1 MQIADDHNPV
11 MQNSEEFKMLT
22 TRLISYVVFALF
34 ALSTI
39 VARAEDSKAG
49 NIATQAKASAS
60 STHPQY
66 PLAGVNDGRMETQW
80 STTPGKTTGEWLQF
94 DWDAPQDICGV
105 VLLATGPWTQTI
117 EVQVDR
123 DGAWVTVGKSGS
135 AEEKTAVK
143 AVMAFKPQRT
153 KSMRFLFEG
162 GAAYYDVE
170 VYTDPSKMAQTAAE
184 YTKVSIFVAG
194 DLRGHLLGTAS
205 QQDGSVAVRDGDVTV
220 SGTTPT
226 GPWKETIKTGKQGDF
241 EVPLPFATTGPI
253 QVSLA
258 KGNLQAKKTF
268 DSQDIS
274 TQLTPK
280 SAEIKRD
287 RQSLCGTWE
296 FAADPPKDFPANQS
310 GLKWSPINVPAHW
323 EMEGFIVESGRAV
336 YRKTVNAPAEWKGKR
351 IKLFAE
357 AIYSH
362 AQVWVNGK
370 RVGGHEGGFTPFELD
385 ITDMAK
391 PGAENEIL
399 VLIDARS
406 MGHDLDNASCFA
418 YFELAGIWQPIEVFA
433 TSPTYLSHLG
443 VTTDFENDY
452 RDAKLNIEFDAV
464 NEQAVKQALS
474 LRWRL
479 FDPQGKEVALADP
492 TTQLSLNPWER
503 KTSTYSATVKSPA
516 TWNAEQPRRYKLI
529 AETTD
534 SQGKK
539 NTIEQPIGF
548 REIEIKGR
556 VVTLNG
562 IPLKFRGISR
572 LDEHP
577 LMGRALT
584 PEIDRLDMEMI
595 KDASFNMIRATIAP
609 PHAVS
614 LDYCDELGIY
624 MENEGPTCWGGRA
637 SDLRYAAIYQG
648 MMCEYLERDRNH
660 ACVVDW
666 SICNESDY
674 DRVFSMTERK
684 MRSIDPTR
692 LYSATWGGPTLDVT
706 TYHHPITMQRINDSL
721 NDPKPVFF
729 DEVITPFH
737 GMHEMGIFL
746 DLDPGL
752 RDYWIEGFQEIQQ
765 AIDAHENQLG
775 SVQFSWSD
783 DAFLVPGRGIE
794 ITRRNIG
801 ELRYTESVY
810 KLPRR
815 GVIGEPAWGT
825 VDGWRRPRP
834 EYWLSKKLYSPVQIE
849 EKPLAIPE
857 SGRPIVIPV
866 RSRNQFT
873 DLTEFVCRWEIG
885 SEKGESHAKAKPMSH
900 GTLEISVRQPPKA
913 DDKLSLR
920 FFNDRGRMFD
930 AYRLSFKPH
939 ELPKFPNSG
948 KPPRI
953 VERSGYLDMASAVRL
968 LGPKVELA
976 YDRTSGELFRAVID
990 REPVMTLGPK
1000 LHLLKSKSPTSE
1012 YPVGTFR
1019 KLGDAAGPG
1028 DVPGDSVW
1036 KFKSAD
1042 YKTEGNQA
1050 VLNWK
1055 GNYGKDFDGGFE
1067 IRMDDAGDIEYR
1079 YEFKYNGPDLWV
1091 REIGLDFEVPLN
1103 FDKLAWDRN
1112 AEYSYYPDDHIGR
1125 PVGEAIAHPNVP
1137 QTVPP
1142 TNRPYGLDDHVWG
1155 CNDFRSTKRHIY
1167 TASLTDKD
1175 GLGVKVFSDGSQH
1188 VRATVGTHAIH
1199 FKVLDFYGGTG
1210 WTYHGGWHFGPGHL
1224 VKTGEVLKGTV
1235 RLKLLGDKT

>member
-1 MQIADDHNPV
+1 MVAKA
-11 MQNSEEFKMLT
+11 EEPKP
-22 TRLISYVVFALF
+22 
-34 ALSTI
+34 
-39 VARAEDSKAG
+39 G
-49 NIATQAKASAS
+49 NIAPKAKASAS

-66 PLAGVNDGRMETQW
+66 PLAGVNDSRMETQW
-80 STTPGKTTGEWLQF
+80 STAPGKTHGEWLKF
-94 DWDAPQDICGV
+94 DWDDPQEICGV
-105 VLLATGPWTQTI
+105 VLIATGPWTQTI

-123 DGAWVTVGKSGS
+123 NGSWVTVGKSGS

-143 AVMAFKPQRT
+143 AVIPFKPERT
-153 KSMRFLFEG
+153 KSVRFLFEG

-170 VYTDPSKMAQTAAE
+170 VYNDAAKMAQAAAE
-184 YTKVSIFVAG
+184 YNKITLMAAG
-194 DLRGHLLGTAS
+194 DLRSHLLGTAS
-205 QQDGSVAVRDGDVTV
+205 LQDGSVAVREADVTIT
-220 SGTTPT
+220 GTTPA
-226 GPWKETIKTGKQGDF
+226 GPWKETAKTGKQGEF
-241 EVPLPFATTGPI
+241 EVPLPFAATGPI
-253 QVSLA
+253 QISLA
-258 KGNLQAKKTF
+258 KGDLTAKQEF
-268 DSQDIS
+268 DSRDIS

-280 SAEIKRD
+280 SAEIQKD
-287 RQSLCGTWE
+287 RLSLCGSWQ
-296 FAADPPKDFPANQS
+296 FAADPPKNFPADQS
-310 GLKWSPINVPAHW
+310 GLKWSSIKVPAHW
-323 EMEGFIVESGRAV
+323 EMEGFTAESGRAV
-336 YRKTVNAPAEWKGKR
+336 YRKTFNAPAGWQGKR

-362 AQVWVNGK
+362 AQVWVNG
-370 RVGGHEGGFTPFELD
+370 RRAGGHEGGFTPFELD

-433 TSPTYLSHLG
+433 TQPTYLSHFS
-443 VTTDFENDY
+443 VTTQFENDY
-452 RDAKLNIEFDAV
+452 RDAILNVEFDAV
-464 NEQAVKQALS
+464 NEQAAKQDLS
-474 LRWRL
+474 FRWRL
-479 FDPQGKEVALADP
+479 FDPQGKEVPLTYLVNDF
-492 TTQLSLNPWER
+492 SLDPWER
-503 KTSTYSATVKSPA
+503 KTSIFRAAVKSPE
-516 TWNAEQPRRYKLI
+516 TWNAEQPRLYKI
-529 AETTD
+529 VVETTN
-534 SQGKK
+534 SKGVK
-539 NTIEQPIGF
+539 NTVEQRFGF

-562 IPLKFRGISR
+562 KPLKFRGVSR

-577 LMGRALT
+577 LLGRALT

-624 MENEGPTCWGGRA
+624 MENEGPTCWGAHAG
-637 SDLRYAAIYQG
+637 DLRYAAFYQG
-648 MMCEYLERDRNH
+648 VMCEYLERDRNH
-660 ACVVDW
+660 PCVVDW

-674 DRVFSMTERK
+674 DRVFWMTQRK
-684 MRSIDPTR
+684 MKSIDSTR
-692 LYSATWGGPTLDVT
+692 LYSATFTDSPDLDVT
-706 TYHHPITMQRINDSL
+706 TYHHPITMKRILDSANDS
-721 NDPKPVFF
+721 KPVFF

-765 AIDAHENQLG
+765 ALDAHENQLG

-849 EKPLAIPE
+849 EKPVAIPE
-857 SGRPIVIPV
+857 PGKPIVIPV
-866 RSRNQFT
+866 KSRNQFT
-873 DLTEFVCRWEIG
+873 DLTQYICRWELG
-885 SEKGESHAKAKPMSH
+885 SEKGEARAKAAPMSQ
-900 GTLEISVRQPPKA
+900 GTLEIAVKQLPQA
-913 DDKLSLR
+913 DDKLLLQ

-939 ELPKFPNSG
+939 EIPKFPNSG

-953 VERSGYLDMASAVRL
+953 AERSGYLDGASAVRFI
-968 LGPKVELA
+968 GPKVELA

-990 REPVMTLGPK
+990 RETVMTLGPK
-1000 LHLLKSKSPTSE
+1000 LHLLKSKSPTTPF
-1012 YPVGTFR
+1012 PVGTFR
-1019 KLGDAAGPG
+1019 KLGDAAGRD

-1036 KFKSAD
+1036 HFNGAN

-1079 YEFKYNGPDLWV
+1079 YEFKYNGPDVWV
-1091 REIGLDFEVPLN
+1091 REIGLDFELPLS
-1103 FDKLAWDRN
+1103 FDKLNWDRN
-1112 AEYSYYPDDHIGR
+1112 AEFSYYPDDHIGR
-1125 PVGEAIAHPNVP
+1125 PIGEAVAHPAVA
-1137 QTVPP
+1137 QTAPP
-1142 TNRPYGLDDHVWG
+1142 TNRPYSLDDHVWG
-1155 CNDFRSTKRHIY
+1155 SNDFRSTKRHIY
-1167 TASLTDKD
+1167 NASLTDKD
-1175 GLGVKVFSDGSQH
+1175 GLGVQVFSDGSQH
-1188 VRATVGTHAIH
+1188 VRATVCVHAIN

-1210 WTYHGGWHFGPGHL
+1210 YTYHGGWHFGPGRL
-1224 VKTGEVLKGTV
+1224 VKSGEVLKGTV
-1235 RLKLLGDKT
+1235 HLKLLGDK